1 MIFHGNAVEFMR
13 QLETDSVQLI
23 WTDPPFGTDMVQQ
36 IDSTGKKYRDLSV
49 DAVIDIM
56 KEVANESVRV
66 LSPSG
71 VLAVC
76 LDYRSVHQVYCVLL
90 EAGLHPHGEI
100 IWTFG
105 LGRGATKWWANKHN
119 TILLFSKSGTPF
131 FDASKV
137 PMVERKW
144 PKKGYEG
151 DKKVSSVW
159 DITLSNTHPERVGY
173 PNQKPL
179 DLIKPF
185 IEVHTREGDLVVDP
199 FGGSG
204 STAKAAQELG
214 RQYATADT
222 NQVAVDTM
230 KERLGSDAFVVCEC
244 CTLRYSVEP
253 PLRCGRGCKPCG
265 SCIAEKEVRIARKA
279 HS

>member
-1 MIFHGNAVEFMR
+1 MIFHGDAVEFMR
-13 QLETDSVQLI
+13 QLEDNSVQLI
-23 WTDPPFGTDMVQQ
+23 WTDPPFGTDMVQR
-36 IDSTGKKYRDLSV
+36 IESSGKKYKDLSV
-49 DAVIDIM
+49 DAVINLM
-56 KEVANESVRV
+56 KEVADESLRV

-76 LDYRSVHQVYCVLL
+76 LDYRSVHQVYCALL

-119 TILLFSKSGTPF
+119 TILLFSKSGSPA

-137 PMVERKW
+137 PMVVRKW

-159 DITLSNTHPERVGY
+159 DITLSNTDPERVGY

-179 DLIKPF
+179 ELIKPF
-185 IEVHTREGDLVVDP
+185 IEVHTQEGDLVVDP

-204 STAKAAQELG
+204 STAKAAQLLG
-214 RQYATADT
+214 RRYATADK
-222 NQVAVDTM
+222 NRVSVDTM
-230 KERLGSDAFVVCEC
+230 KERLGDDAFVVCEC
-244 CTLRYSVEP
+244 CVLRYSVEP

-265 SCIAEKEVRIARKA
+265 SCIAEKEAKNAREA

>member
-1 MIFHGNAVEFMR
+1 MIFHGDAVEFLQ
-13 QLETDSVQLI
+13 QLEDGSVQLI
-23 WTDPPFGTDMVQQ
+23 WTDPPFGTDMIQR
-36 IDSTGKKYRDLSV
+36 IDSTGKKYRDVSV

-56 KEVANESVRV
+56 RGVASEAIRV
-66 LSPSG
+66 LSSSG

-76 LDYRSVHQVYCVLL
+76 LDYRAVHQVYCALL

-100 IWTFG
+100 VWTFG

-151 DKKVSSVW
+151 AKKVASVW

-173 PNQKPL
+173 PNQKPEA
-179 DLIKPF
+179 LIEPF
-185 IEVHTREGDLVVDP
+185 VLVHTNEGDLVVDP

-204 STAKAAQELG
+204 TTAAVAKRLG
-214 RQYATADT
+214 RRYAI
-222 NQVAVDTM
+222 
-230 KERLGSDAFVVCEC
+230 SDANIEAVKVI
-244 CTLRYSVEP
+244 T
-253 PLRCGRGCKPCG
+253 
-265 SCIAEKEVRIARKA
+265 ARL
-279 HS
+279 S